1 MSEDLVLN
9 SLWASRLDAAAA
21 VLFEVSKET
30 ENEFLELGANLQNFS
45 FTCIENA
52 SHAATLVQALESGEA
67 FNVIMIGE
75 QFEKVYNEIE
85 KTADIVV
92 KGSMGITDIIGNL
105 NNILQLEEFLKK
117 LSRTISIIGTL
128 MRIESA
134 RAGNADFNVT
144 TDVVDSLARQI
155 IKGTADMVLS
165 VKEANTAIDAINN
178 LRAPFVSLYEHEL
191 TSAKSRIKSIL
202 EKIHAMADQAKWLC
216 ERISHRAYQ
225 ISPEL
230 GEVVTAIQFHDI
242 TRQQMEHV
250 AEVMHEI
257 NAKMA
262 DFYNLDE
269 KGKYTL
275 IRWMHDALKIQISQ
289 LQFVLSETEKAAQ
302 KISTSLSK
310 VSELQEAQAEDATTI
325 LDEEQSGKDRI
336 KRMGNV
342 LEALLDVL
350 TTVNYTTTSMINNIT
365 GTSSKLDGMTTQ
377 VTNIRTI
384 SDNMNLLALNS
395 IIKVARTGSAGH
407 GLGVLAEEISKQS
420 KSAQDRIAEGAK
432 IINDVL
438 VTSSDFTK
446 SLNIRL
452 KQQISSSEMI
462 TRETNKALE
471 KLLEG
476 DKELM
481 TAMSGISHSAKN
493 LEADIAHVISS
504 INFDKIIRD
513 KLTAVA
519 AEIESVLNEVREKI
533 PDHIYDHIDYT
544 PDLND
549 MLQRYTMDSER
560 LIHKDTLGQDEEGAD
575 ALLWGE
581 ESAAGSDSQKEDDL
595 GDNIELF

>member
-1 MSEDLVLN
+1 MLN

-21 VLFEVSKET
+21 VLFDVSKET

-67 FNVIMIGE
+67 FNVVMIGE
-75 QFEKVYNEIE
+75 LFEKVYNEIE

-92 KGSMGITDIIGNL
+92 KGSRGITDILGNL

-165 VKEANTAIDAINN
+165 IKEANTAIDAINN

-191 TSAKSRIKSIL
+191 ASAKGRIKGIL

-216 ERISHRAYQ
+216 ERISHRAYK

-257 NAKMA
+257 NAKMT

-289 LQFVLSETEKAAQ
+289 LQFVLSETEKAAH
-302 KISTSLSK
+302 KISSSLSK
-310 VSELQEAQAEDATTI
+310 VSELQGAQAEDATTI

-336 KRMGNV
+336 KRMGHV

-365 GTSSKLDGMTTQ
+365 GTSSKLDGMTVQ

-420 KSAQDRIAEGAK
+420 KSAQNRIDEGAK

-438 VTSSDFTK
+438 VTSADFTK

-452 KQQISSSEMI
+452 KQQVSSSEMI

-493 LEADIAHVISS
+493 LETEIAHVISS